1 MKSTDFMD
9 EWNRTHP
16 SSPSYQDVLDWA
28 EKKYLIEIEEL
39 NKEQEITLI
48 LQKKY
53 ILNKV
58 CSLLIKNLPDIE
70 YITNVSPFKQNKAE
84 FIKTFMEGIEK

>member
-9 EWNRTHP
+9 EWNKTHP

-28 EKKYLIEIEEL
+28 EKKYLIEIKEL

-58 CSLLIKNLPDIE
+58 CSL
-70 YITNVSPFKQNKAE
+70 F
-84 FIKTFMEGIEK
+84 